1 MKKCFRRHRSK
12 IINYKFNLL
21 YSFRAKN
28 FKGEEIKGVRDAKN
42 EAELARY
49 LRNDGYLLVESGASG
64 ARKKFAGIFFK
75 GLFRRVSLAEKMIFA
90 RHLAVM
96 IGAGLSL
103 TRALEVLSRQTN
115 NDYFNRI
122 ILNVG
127 RNITKGK
134 SFADSLAN
142 HNRVFSDLFV
152 NMVRVG
158 EAGGNLEEVLKA
170 LAYQM
175 EKDYELRSKVRGAFM
190 YPAVIVVAMVIIGI
204 VMMIAVVPKLTATFT
219 ELKIDLP
226 ITTQFV
232 ILVSNFLAHHTLI
245 FVGGLAIFIYFAV
258 KIIKSKK
265 GGEMIDFLSLNFP
278 ILRNITIKINTARMA
293 RTLSSLL
300 KSGMAITEAIE
311 MVSRTLTN
319 KYFSSS
325 LVFTVGEVKKGKV
338 FSEILGEYEN
348 IYPPLV
354 TQMIAVG
361 EETGTLD
368 DILARLADFYEEE
381 VYNITKNLSTII
393 EPILMIFIGAA
404 VGFFAVSMIQPM
416 YSIVEG
422 I

>member
-1 MKKCFRRHRSK
+1 
-12 IINYKFNLL
+12 LL

-28 FKGEEIKGVRDAKN
+28 FNGEEIKGVRDAKN
-42 EAELARY
+42 EADLARY
-49 LRNDGYLLVESGASG
+49 LRNDGWLLIESKVSG
-64 ARKKFAGIFFK
+64 SRKKFIGISSG

-103 TRALEVLSRQTN
+103 TRALEILSRQTD
-115 NDYFNRI
+115 NDYFRKI

-127 RNITKGK
+127 HNVIEGK

-142 HNRVFSDLFV
+142 YSRVFGDLFV

-158 EAGGNLEEVLKA
+158 EAGGNLEEVLKT

-190 YPAVIVVAMVIIGI
+190 YPAVIVVAMVVIGI
-204 VMMIAVVPKLTATFT
+204 VMMIFVVPKLTATFA

-226 ITTQFV
+226 VTTQFV
-232 ILVSNFLAHHTLI
+232 ILISDFLAHHTFI
-245 FVGGLAIFIYFAV
+245 FIGGLAIFIYFAL
-258 KIIKSKK
+258 KILKSRK
-265 GGEMIDFLSLNFP
+265 GGEAMDFLLLNLP
-278 ILRNITIKINTARMA
+278 IFRSITIKINTARMA

-300 KSGMAITEAIE
+300 KSGMAIAEAIE
-311 MVSRTLTN
+311 MVSHTLTN

-325 LVFTVGEVKKGKV
+325 LVFCAGEIRKGKV
-338 FSEILGEYEN
+338 LSEVLGGYEK

-361 EETGTLD
+361 EETGATE

-393 EPILMIFIGAA
+393 EPVLMIFIGAA

>member
-1 MKKCFRRHRSK
+1 M
-12 IINYKFNLL
+12 L

-28 FKGEEIKGVRDAKN
+28 FKGEEIKGVRDAEN

-49 LRNDGYLLVESGASG
+49 LRNDGYFLIESEASG
-64 ARKKFAGIFFK
+64 ARKKSVGISF
-75 GLFRRVSLAEKMIFA
+75 GRLLRRVSLAEKMIFS
-90 RHLAVM
+90 RHLSVM

-115 NDYFNRI
+115 NNYFRKI
-122 ILNVG
+122 ILNIG

-142 HNRVFSDLFV
+142 YPRVFSDLFV

-158 EAGGNLEEVLKA
+158 EVGGNLEEVLKS

-204 VMMIAVVPKLTATFT
+204 IMMIFVVPKLTATFA
-219 ELKIDLP
+219 ELKINLP
-226 ITTQFV
+226 VTTRFV
-232 ILVSNFLAHHTLI
+232 IFVSNFLAHHTLI
-245 FVGGLAIFIYFAV
+245 FIGSFAVFIYFAV

-265 GGEMIDFLSLNFP
+265 GGEAIDFLSLNIP

-311 MVSRTLTN
+311 MVSHTLTN

-325 LVFTVGEVKKGKV
+325 LVFSVGEVKKGKV
-338 FSEILGEYEN
+338 FSDVLGRYEKL
-348 IYPPLV
+348 YPPLV

-361 EETGTLD
+361 EETGTMD

-404 VGFFAVSMIQPM
+404 VGFFAISMIQPM

>member
-1 MKKCFRRHRSK
+1 M
-12 IINYKFNLL
+12 
-21 YSFRAKN
+21 
-28 FKGEEIKGVRDAKN
+28 KGVRDAKDK
-42 EAELARY
+42 AELANS
-49 LRNDGYLLVESGASG
+49 LRNDGYFLIETEKSDSYKKSVRVFF
-64 ARKKFAGIFFK
+64 RKF
-75 GLFRRVSLAEKMIFA
+75 LRRVSLSEKMIFS
-90 RHLAVM
+90 RHLSVM

-115 NDYFNRI
+115 NHYFRGI
-122 ILNVG
+122 ILSVG
-127 RNITKGK
+127 RNIAKGK

-142 HNRVFSDLFV
+142 YPRVFSDLFV
-152 NMVRVG
+152 NMIRVG
-158 EAGGNLEEVLKA
+158 EAGGNLENVLKA

-204 VMMIAVVPKLTATFT
+204 IMMIFVVPKLTATFV
-219 ELKIDLP
+219 ELNISLP
-226 ITTQFV
+226 VTTQFV
-232 ILVSNFLAHHTLI
+232 ILVSNFLANHTLI
-245 FVGGLAIFIYFAV
+245 FVGSFAIFIYFAV
-258 KIIKSKK
+258 KIIKSKA
-265 GGEMIDFLSLNFP
+265 GRGWMDFLSLNIP
-278 ILRNITIKINTARMA
+278 ILRNIIIKINIARMA

-311 MVSRTLTN
+311 MVSKTLTN

-325 LVFTVGEVKKGKV
+325 LVFSVDEIRKGKV
-338 FSEILGEYEN
+338 FSEVLEN
-348 IYPPLV
+348 YGKIYPPLA

-361 EETGTLD
+361 EETGTID

>member
-1 MKKCFRRHRSK
+1 M
-12 IINYKFNLL
+12 L

-28 FKGEEIKGVRDAKN
+28 FKGEETKGVRNAKDK
-42 EAELARY
+42 AELAHF
-49 LRNDGYLLVESGASG
+49 LRNDGYLLIESEVSG
-64 ARKKFAGIFFK
+64 SRKKSISISFK
-75 GLFRRVSLAEKMIFA
+75 RLLRRVSLAEKMIFA

-115 NDYFNRI
+115 NDYFRKI
-122 ILNVG
+122 ILSVG

-142 HNRVFSDLFV
+142 HPNIFSDLFV

-170 LAYQM
+170 IAYQM

-190 YPAVIVVAMVIIGI
+190 YPAVIVIAMVIIGI
-204 VMMIAVVPKLTATFT
+204 IMMIFVIPKLTATFV

-232 ILVSNFLAHHTLI
+232 ILISNFLAHHTLI
-245 FVGGLAIFIYFAV
+245 FVGGLAIFIYFMV
-258 KIIKSKK
+258 RIIKSKR
-265 GGEMIDFLSLNFP
+265 GREAVDFLSLNIP
-278 ILRNITIKINTARMA
+278 ILRNIIIKINTARIA

-325 LVFTVGEVKKGKV
+325 LAFSVGEVKKGKV

-348 IYPPLV
+348 LYPPLV